1 MNQIAIIFTG
11 NCLFKGSTMSKKN
24 PANAN
29 RILIINNIMFE
40 IKSIRNIFIKHLV
53 HSKNTHYLCA
63 H

>member
-1 MNQIAIIFTG
+1 MDT
-11 NCLFKGSTMSKKN
+11 KN
-24 PANAN
+24 YKNEKILNPFRYN
-29 RILIINNIMFE
+29 IELIINNIMFE

>member
-1 MNQIAIIFTG
+1 MDTKNYKNEKIL
-11 NCLFKGSTMSKKN
+11 NPFKY
-24 PANAN
+24 